1 MIVTINPATEEILA
15 EYPAMTSPEVEEVLL
30 CSEEAARLWKD
41 IPVSVRKKSM
51 TRLAELLRKEKDEHG
66 ALIAREM
73 GKPIREAVAEV
84 EKCGWVCDYYAEH
97 AAAFLEPESVDIDGR
112 IGMVTFEPLGVVLG
126 VMPWN
131 FPFWQVIRFAA
142 AVMMAGNGVVIKHA
156 PNVTGSAIALEKL
169 FREAG
174 FHPDL
179 YRTLHVD
186 IEDVNRVVGELIAHP
201 VIKAVSITGSTGAGM
216 AVAEKAGKALKRSV
230 LELGGNDPYIVLD
243 DADLDQAVDVCIAS
257 RLLNT
262 GQSCIAAKRFIVAGS
277 IKDRFEEMLLDKM
290 GLAVMGDPFDP
301 SVRIGPLARK
311 DLRDELHRQ
320 VEQSR
325 AEGANVLCG
334 GAVPDRKGF
343 FYPATIVTDVLPGM
357 AVYDQETFGPVATV
371 LEAAGDDDAVRI
383 ANDSPYGLGSAVF
396 SRDPERAMN
405 VAARLEAGNCFINS
419 MVKSDPRLPFG
430 GIKQS
435 GYGRELSRYG
445 IREFVN
451 VKSMYIG

>member
-15 EYPAMTSPEVEEVLL
+15 EYPAMSTVEVEEVLL
-30 CSEEAARLWKD
+30 LAEKASRLWKET
-41 IPVSVRKKSM
+41 PVDVRKKSM
-51 TRLAELLRKEKDEHG
+51 TRLADLLRAQKDEHG

-73 GKPIREAVAEV
+73 GKPLKEAVAEV

-97 AAAFLEPESVDIDGR
+97 AAAFLQPETVDIDGR
-112 IGMVTFEPLGVVLG
+112 IGMVTFEPLGVILG

-174 FHPDL
+174 FPRDL
-179 YRTLHVD
+179 YRTLHID
-186 IEDVNRVVGELIAHP
+186 IDDVNRVVGEVILHP

-216 AVAEKAGKALKRSV
+216 AVAEKAGRALKRSV

-243 DADLDQAVDVCIAS
+243 DADLQQAVDVCIAS
-257 RLLNT
+257 RLLNA
-262 GQSCIAAKRFIVAGS
+262 GQSCVAAKRFIVAGS
-277 IKDRFEEMLLDKM
+277 IKARFEDMLLEKM
-290 GLAVMGDPFDP
+290 EAAVMGDPFDP

-320 VEQSR
+320 VEKSR
-325 AEGANVLCG
+325 EQGATVLCG
-334 GAVPDRKGF
+334 GEVPDMKGF
-343 FYPATIVTDVLPGM
+343 FYPATIVTDVKPGM
-357 AVYDQETFGPVATV
+357 AVYGEETFGPVATV
-371 LEAAGDDDAVRI
+371 LEAHNDDDAVRI

-396 SRDPERAMN
+396 SSDPERARN
-405 VAARLEAGNCFINS
+405 VAGRLEAGNCFINS

-451 VKSMYIG
+451 VKSMYFG